1 MTSRLKKILD
11 KRYVT
16 LEEFDDANEGR
27 FKTEDYIFERLDE
40 IEDSIDKKIED
51 SSNYIFDELND
62 VKDCITECVDNLST
76 DITSIQ
82 TKLAERDKKI
92 EDLEKDNKDLHSMFN
107 YIKVGLGVFIILA
120 MVAILHIYW

>member
-16 LEEFDDANEGR
+16 IEEFDDANEGR
-27 FKTEDYIFERLDE
+27 FETEDYIFERLDE

-51 SSNYIFDELND
+51 SSNYVFDELND
-62 VKDCITECVDNLST
+62 AKDCVTNCVSDLAA

-82 TKLAERDKKI
+82 TKLKESDKKI

-107 YIKVGLGVFIILA
+107 YMKVGSGVFIILA